1 MKELKEIISKI
12 KDIKD
17 ANFVPSDDAV
27 LLSATQIFLNKPV
40 VKPNRTTPGTKFKIK
55 DPTAP
60 ASDLQKKKLDG
71 MGIEYPEEVNMG
83 EASKLIEENL
93 DKAKPS

>member
-27 LLSATQIFLNKPV
+27 LLSATQIFLNKPI
-40 VKPNRTTPGTKFKIK
+40 KPSNNKPSGKSYKIK

-71 MGIEYPEEVNMG
+71 MGIEYPVEVNMG

-93 DKAKPS
+93 DKANLL